1 MQLWN
6 YRVRCGDSHKSY
18 FAQDRLVFTP
28 IYSGVFAIML
38 PFILRIGLLNK
49 KSCGHH
55 ALHYSYPTLCSPMNC
70 SPPESSVR
78 GIPRKEYWSGLPFP
92 ILGDLPD
99 PGIKLMSFASPA
111 LVGRFFTTVPPGK
124 MLLRIPYRD

>member
-92 ILGDLPD
+92 TLGDLPHS
-99 PGIKLMSFASPA
+99 GIKHESLASPA
-111 LVGRFFTTVPPGK
+111 LAGGFFTIGPPRKPHGH
-124 MLLRIPYRD
+124 PTCE